1 MAVTNYSD
9 NELELM
15 KLREKVLGTALHSA
29 SVNTIKSPMAYVEE
43 LWAWVA
49 DVGQSKNHPEEA
61 SQVHGEEA
69 RVTPQASC

>member
-49 DVGQSKNHPEEA
+49 DVGQPEKPA
-61 SQVHGEEA
+61 PRKRA
-69 RVTPQASC
+69 RSTAKKPG

>member
-49 DVGQSKNHPEEA
+49 DVGQSEKLAPRKR
-61 SQVHGEEA
+61 A
-69 RVTPQASC
+69 RSTAKKPG